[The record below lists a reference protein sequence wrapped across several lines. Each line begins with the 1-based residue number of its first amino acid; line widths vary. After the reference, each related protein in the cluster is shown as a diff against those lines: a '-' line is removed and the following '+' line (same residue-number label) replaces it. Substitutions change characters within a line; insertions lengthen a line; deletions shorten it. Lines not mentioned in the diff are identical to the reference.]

1 MHAYVRRTDFTNK
14 PCFEIAKEL
23 RRCCSPIGHNNTKHF
38 FPNQEPPFAWPFGH
52 GVASFDTQGFFRSCL
67 ETFVA
72 PFLPTLATDCPLVSK
87 VDWCFVSNTMSI
99 PTSAD
104 KQNQWPNRILTR
116 AAVKLRSHG
125 NPAVPTSR
133 VDADVNGFKRSDK
146 LMINYGM
153 TICVSVEYLKKITN
167 KRNNRPFFK
176 IGN

>member
-1 MHAYVRRTDFTNK
+1 MHAYVIRTDFTNK

-38 FPNQEPPFAWPFGH
+38 LRNQEPLFAWPFGH
-52 GVASFDTQGFFRSCL
+52 GVVGVDTQGFFRSCL

-72 PFLPTLATDCPLVSK
+72 PFLPTLAADCPWVSK

-104 KQNQWPNRILTR
+104 KQIQWPNRILTW

-125 NPAVPTSR
+125 NPAVPTSW
-133 VDADVNGFKRSDK
+133 VDADVNGFERSDK

-153 TICVSVEYLKKITN
+153 TICVSVEYLKK
-167 KRNNRPFFK
+167 
-176 IGN
+176 

>member
-1 MHAYVRRTDFTNK
+1 MHAYVRQTDFTNK

-38 FPNQEPPFAWPFGH
+38 LPNQEPPFAWPFGH
-52 GVASFDTQGFFRSCL
+52 GVASVDTQGFFRLCL

-87 VDWCFVSNTMSI
+87 VDWCFVSNTM
-99 PTSAD
+99 
-104 KQNQWPNRILTR
+104 NRWPNRILTR

-125 NPAVPTSR
+125 NPAVPTSW
-133 VDADVNGFKRSDK
+133 VDADVNGFERPDK

-153 TICVSVEYLKKITN
+153 TICVSVEYLKK
-167 KRNNRPFFK
+167 
-176 IGN
+176 